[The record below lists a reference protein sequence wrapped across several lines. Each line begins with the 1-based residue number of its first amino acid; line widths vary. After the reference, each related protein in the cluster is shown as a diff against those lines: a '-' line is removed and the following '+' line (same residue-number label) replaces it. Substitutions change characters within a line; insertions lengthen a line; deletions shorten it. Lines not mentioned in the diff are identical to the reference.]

1 MIDENLI
8 IYKNIISVKPFH
20 LQFHMKILNV
30 LVACSFT
37 WEKIIISAATQIK
50 NITKKKVESS
60 WKINVSASTVPKFY
74 AY

>member
-8 IYKNIISVKPFH
+8 IYKNIISVKPSH
-20 LQFHMKILNV
+20 LQFRMKILNV

-60 WKINVSASTVPKFY
+60 WKINVSASTVPNF
-74 AY
+74 